1 LTMKSGVECEYFLIS
16 PDGNSI
22 ADPRDTQ
29 SKPCYDQS
37 ALMRRYDLI
46 KEICDCMI
54 EMGWG
59 PYQND
64 HEDANGQFEM
74 NWDYS
79 DCLKTA
85 DRHTFFKYMVKT
97 IAEKHGLRA
106 TFMPKPF
113 ENLTGNGCHAHIS
126 VWDGKKNKFLD
137 NSNNLGLS
145 KMAYNF
151 LGGVIKHASSL
162 SAFFNPTINSYRRI
176 NAPPTKSGASW
187 SPSSISYT
195 GNNRTHMI
203 RIPDPGRFELR
214 LMDGSANP
222 YLLQAGVLAAGI
234 NGIRK
239 RVNPGKPLFCNMY
252 TDHKKYPNLKKL
264 PNTLEESLDMLNS
277 NTILKNAFGKDVL
290 NSYLKLKNSE
300 IWKWKNWEISW
311 SLSKQSSSEK
321 NIKIL
326 LVHGFGA
333 SKNHW
338 RHNQDFLG
346 KFSNCFAIDLLGF
359 GKSSQPSAL
368 LNYEPDKENSI
379 KYSFDL
385 WGNQISTFCAEV
397 IKSPVYLVGNSIGG
411 VIALKAAEILKDNCK
426 GIILIDCAQRTMDD
440 KRLKKSD
447 ILMNLLRPVLKTI
460 VRQRLISNTLFT
472 RAANPKVIKRILEQA
487 YPSGKNIDKELI
499 EILYQP
505 SQRKNSK
512 EAFRGFINL
521 FDDYLA
527 TDLFDKVNAP
537 IQLIWG
543 EKDPWES
550 LNEAKEWKNK
560 FRNIKRLDV
569 IKNAGHCPHDEEPEE
584 TNKLICEFL
593 QETK

>member
-1 LTMKSGVECEYFLIS
+1 MPKNLFKIAKEKKIKYFLISFVDLFGVLRSKLVPAHAIKEMQETGAGFAGFAAWLDMTPADSDMFGIPDPDSLIQLPWNKEVGWLASDLWMNGKPVEASPRVMLKKQIKKLSKHGLVMKSGVECEYFLIS

-97 IAEKHGLRA
+97 ISEKHGLRA

-137 NSNNLGLS
+137 KSNELGLS

-222 YLLQAGVLAAGI
+222 YLLQASVLAAGI
-234 NGIRK
+234 NGIK
-239 RVNPGKPLFCNMY
+239 NKIDPGKPLNCNMY
-252 TDHKKYPNLKKL
+252 EDFAKYPNLPKL
-264 PNTLEESLDMLNS
+264 PDQLDQSLKQLKQNKEMNDAFGDDVINSYIKLRSTEIKEFDNVEKFDKSKPITKWERQNTL
-277 NTILKNAFGKDVL
+277 
-290 NSYLKLKNSE
+290 
-300 IWKWKNWEISW
+300 
-311 SLSKQSSSEK
+311 
-321 NIKIL
+321 
-326 LVHGFGA
+326 
-333 SKNHW
+333 
-338 RHNQDFLG
+338 
-346 KFSNCFAIDLLGF
+346 
-359 GKSSQPSAL
+359 
-368 LNYEPDKENSI
+368 
-379 KYSFDL
+379 
-385 WGNQISTFCAEV
+385 
-397 IKSPVYLVGNSIGG
+397 
-411 VIALKAAEILKDNCK
+411 
-426 GIILIDCAQRTMDD
+426 DC
-440 KRLKKSD
+440 
-447 ILMNLLRPVLKTI
+447 
-460 VRQRLISNTLFT
+460 
-472 RAANPKVIKRILEQA
+472 
-487 YPSGKNIDKELI
+487 
-499 EILYQP
+499 
-505 SQRKNSK
+505 
-512 EAFRGFINL
+512 
-521 FDDYLA
+521 
-527 TDLFDKVNAP
+527 
-537 IQLIWG
+537 
-543 EKDPWES
+543 
-550 LNEAKEWKNK
+550 
-560 FRNIKRLDV
+560 
-569 IKNAGHCPHDEEPEE
+569 
-584 TNKLICEFL
+584 
-593 QETK
+593 

>member
-1 LTMKSGVECEYFLIS
+1 MAKNLFKIAKQKKIKYFLISFVDLFGVLRSKLVPAHAIKEMQTAGAGFAGFAAWLDMSPADSDMFGIPDPDSLIQLPWNKEVGWLASDLWMNGKPVEASPRIMLKNQIKKLKKQNLTMKSGVECEYFLIS

-74 NWDYS
+74 NWDYD

-97 IAEKHGLRA
+97 LAEKHGLRA

-126 VWDGKKNKFLD
+126 VWDKKKNKFLD
-137 NSNNLGLS
+137 KSDKLGLS

-151 LGGVIKHASSL
+151 LGGLIKNASSL

-222 YLLQAGVLAAGI
+222 YLLQASVLAAGLYGLKNKI
-234 NGIRK
+234 D
-239 RVNPGKPLFCNMY
+239 PGEPLTCNMY
-252 TDHKKYPNLKKL
+252 TDYEKYPNLPKL
-264 PNTLEESLDMLNS
+264 PNELQDSLEL
-277 NTILKNAFGKDVL
+277 LKNNNEMCEAFGEETI
-290 NSYLKLKNSE
+290 NSYIKLRNSE
-300 IWKWKNWEISW
+300 IKEFDNKEKFDKSKPVTKWE
-311 SLSKQSSSEK
+311 
-321 NIKIL
+321 
-326 LVHGFGA
+326 
-333 SKNHW
+333 
-338 RHNQDFLG
+338 
-346 KFSNCFAIDLLGF
+346 
-359 GKSSQPSAL
+359 
-368 LNYEPDKENSI
+368 
-379 KYSFDL
+379 
-385 WGNQISTFCAEV
+385 
-397 IKSPVYLVGNSIGG
+397 
-411 VIALKAAEILKDNCK
+411 
-426 GIILIDCAQRTMDD
+426 
-440 KRLKKSD
+440 
-447 ILMNLLRPVLKTI
+447 
-460 VRQRLISNTLFT
+460 RQNTL
-472 RAANPKVIKRILEQA
+472 
-487 YPSGKNIDKELI
+487 D
-499 EILYQP
+499 
-505 SQRKNSK
+505 
-512 EAFRGFINL
+512 
-521 FDDYLA
+521 
-527 TDLFDKVNAP
+527 
-537 IQLIWG
+537 
-543 EKDPWES
+543 
-550 LNEAKEWKNK
+550 
-560 FRNIKRLDV
+560 
-569 IKNAGHCPHDEEPEE
+569 C
-584 TNKLICEFL
+584 
-593 QETK
+593 

>member
-1 LTMKSGVECEYFLIS
+1 MPKNLFKIAKEKKIKYFLISFVDLFGVLRSKLVPAHAIKDMQETGAGFAGFAAWLDMTPADSDMFGIPDPDSLIQLPWNKEVGWLASDLWMNGKPVDASPRIMLKKQIKKLSKQGLTMKSGVECEYFLIS
-16 PDGNSI
+16 PDGDSI

-113 ENLTGNGCHAHIS
+113 ENLTGNGCHAHVS

-137 NSNNLGLS
+137 KSNNLGLS

-151 LGGVIKHASSL
+151 LGGIMKHASSL

-222 YLLQAGVLAAGI
+222 YLLQASVLAAGI
-234 NGIRK
+234 NGIK
-239 RVNPGKPLFCNMY
+239 SKIDPGKPLNCNMY
-252 TDHKKYPNLKKL
+252 EDFAKYPNLPKL
-264 PNTLEESLDMLNS
+264 PDELDQSLKQLKQNKEMNDAFGADVINSYIKLRSTEIKEFNNIERFDKSKPITKWERQNTL
-277 NTILKNAFGKDVL
+277 
-290 NSYLKLKNSE
+290 
-300 IWKWKNWEISW
+300 
-311 SLSKQSSSEK
+311 
-321 NIKIL
+321 
-326 LVHGFGA
+326 
-333 SKNHW
+333 
-338 RHNQDFLG
+338 
-346 KFSNCFAIDLLGF
+346 
-359 GKSSQPSAL
+359 
-368 LNYEPDKENSI
+368 
-379 KYSFDL
+379 
-385 WGNQISTFCAEV
+385 
-397 IKSPVYLVGNSIGG
+397 
-411 VIALKAAEILKDNCK
+411 
-426 GIILIDCAQRTMDD
+426 DC
-440 KRLKKSD
+440 
-447 ILMNLLRPVLKTI
+447 
-460 VRQRLISNTLFT
+460 
-472 RAANPKVIKRILEQA
+472 
-487 YPSGKNIDKELI
+487 
-499 EILYQP
+499 
-505 SQRKNSK
+505 
-512 EAFRGFINL
+512 
-521 FDDYLA
+521 
-527 TDLFDKVNAP
+527 
-537 IQLIWG
+537 
-543 EKDPWES
+543 
-550 LNEAKEWKNK
+550 
-560 FRNIKRLDV
+560 
-569 IKNAGHCPHDEEPEE
+569 
-584 TNKLICEFL
+584 
-593 QETK
+593 